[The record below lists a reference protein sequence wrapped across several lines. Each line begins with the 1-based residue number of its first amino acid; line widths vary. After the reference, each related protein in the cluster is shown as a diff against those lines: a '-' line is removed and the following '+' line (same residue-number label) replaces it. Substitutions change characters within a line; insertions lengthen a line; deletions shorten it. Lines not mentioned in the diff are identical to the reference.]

1 MKQVVFIFFVLL
13 LVIIGLEVNDIVPST
28 ILHSLTA
35 LHDAIKANPNILVF
49 VTNIK
54 TFITNFEIKPY
65 LDAFDASLIST
76 YSYITSLPWERINVW
91 YVLGII
97 FIIGVVSEKFRTLS
111 NEIKFINKKLAKIK
125 REIISDDNDINIDP
139 KASSTEDLRADAS
152 NIIDL
157 LTDIK
162 KTTDSLRSIELRSKK
177 LRREIIQVDSS
188 YNLKTPSIDI
198 PTEQEVSSSLEE
210 QNSMEQLSSAPSEGD
225 ADDYNDDE
233 LDISSDGI
241 SPLDLARTYMEA
253 NEIDNAENVIKKI
266 VQTGTEHEKH
276 EAKLLFMQLRK

>member
-1 MKQVVFIFFVLL
+1 MFIFFVLL

-125 REIISDDNDINIDP
+125 REIISDDNDININP

>member
-1 MKQVVFIFFVLL
+1 MKQVMFIFFVLL

-225 ADDYNDDE
+225 ADDYNNDE

>member
-1 MKQVVFIFFVLL
+1 MKQVMFIFFVLL

-210 QNSMEQLSSAPSEGD
+210 QNSMEQLSSASSEGD
-225 ADDYNDDE
+225 ADDYNNDE

>member
-1 MKQVVFIFFVLL
+1 MKQVMFIFFVLL

-188 YNLKTPSIDI
+188 YNLETPSIDI

-210 QNSMEQLSSAPSEGD
+210 QNSMEQLSSASSEGD
-225 ADDYNDDE
+225 ADDYNNDE

>member
-1 MKQVVFIFFVLL
+1 MKQIIFIFFVLL

-28 ILHSLTA
+28 ILHSLIA
-35 LHDAIKANPNILVF
+35 FHDAIRANPNILVF

-65 LDAFDASLIST
+65 LDAFDASLISI
-76 YSYITSLPWERINVW
+76 YSFITSLPWEKINVW

-111 NEIKFINKKLAKIK
+111 NEVKFLNQKLAKIK
-125 REIISDDNDINIDP
+125 REIVSDDSGMNTDT
-139 KASSTEDLRADAS
+139 KTSSTDDLRADAS

-162 KTTDSLRSIELRSKK
+162 KTTESLKSIDLRSKK
-177 LRREIIQVDSS
+177 LRREITQVDSL
-188 YNLKTPSIDI
+188 NNQEIPSLDI
-198 PTEQEVSSSLEE
+198 PTKQEESASTDER
-210 QNSMEQLSSAPSEGD
+210 NSMEQLSSAPSEGH
-225 ADDYNDDE
+225 ADDYNNDE

-241 SPLDLARTYMEA
+241 SPLDLARTYIEA

-266 VQTGTEHEKH
+266 VRTGTEHEKH

>member
-1 MKQVVFIFFVLL
+1 MKQVMFIFFVLL

>member
-225 ADDYNDDE
+225 ADDYNNDE

>member
-76 YSYITSLPWERINVW
+76 YSYISSLPWERINVW

-225 ADDYNDDE
+225 ADDYNNDE

>member
-1 MKQVVFIFFVLL
+1 MKQVMFIFFVLL

-76 YSYITSLPWERINVW
+76 YSYISSLPWERINVW

>member
-188 YNLKTPSIDI
+188 YNLETPSIDI

-225 ADDYNDDE
+225 ADDYNNDE

>member
-76 YSYITSLPWERINVW
+76 YSYISSLPWERINVW

-210 QNSMEQLSSAPSEGD
+210 QNSMEQLSSSPSEGD
-225 ADDYNDDE
+225 ADDYNNDE